1 MARILTR
8 IGEEWMNKNNLD
20 NETPDVG
27 LYDDSVDDI
36 QDPDNV
42 ADITTEPSDG
52 NYSRIAGISVTVQNI
67 DGDYGIANDNDI
79 EIDVS
84 GTSGDVD
91 SYFFLAEFDSEEAG
105 GSDDHLV
112 ITGALSQSYA
122 LDNLDTLTISAGTA
136 GVTVD

>member
-20 NETPDVG
+20 DETPDVG

-42 ADITTEPSDG
+42 EDITTEPSDG
-52 NYSRIAGISVTVQNI
+52 DYSRIAGISVTVQNI

>member
-8 IGEEWMNKNNLD
+8 IGEEWMNKTNLD

-52 NYSRIAGISVTVQNI
+52 NYSRSAGISVTVQNI
-67 DGDYGIANDNDI
+67 DGDYGISNDNDI
-79 EIDVS
+79 VIDVS
-84 GTSGDVD
+84 GTGGDVD
-91 SYFFLAEFDSEEAG
+91 SYFFVVEFDSEEAG
-105 GSDDHLV
+105 ELGDHLV